1 MLFKSSVHTV
11 AHPQRGFGLIELLVS
26 MSIMAIVSAV
36 VLTKHG
42 SFNGAVLLRNMTY
55 EVAYT
60 IRQAQ
65 LLAVST
71 TDGGTERVSYGVN
84 FITPAGTMDGT
95 YFIFRDVDLDGTYNT
110 GDAQV
115 GPTLRLDQ
123 RFEFGP
129 DTQPA
134 ITFVRPN
141 FDAIITTGTFPA
153 TVDIRLVEADSS
165 DMSTAAQRSVEI
177 LSTGNISVPSNN

>member
-1 MLFKSSVHTV
+1 MLFKSSVPATV
-11 AHPQRGFGLIELLVS
+11 HRQRGFGLIELLVS

-71 TDGGTERVSYGVN
+71 TDGGTEQVSYGVQ
-84 FITPAGTMDGT
+84 FDIDEGS
-95 YFIFRDVDLDGTYNT
+95 YFVFRDADLDGTYNS
-110 GDAQV
+110 GDTQV
-115 GPTLRLDQ
+115 GPILRLDQ

-129 DTQPA
+129 DTQPV

-141 FDAIITTGTFPA
+141 FDALIPSGSFPV
-153 TVDIRLVEADSS
+153 TVDVRLVGASPS
-165 DMSTAAQRSVEI
+165 DTSTAAQRSVEI
-177 LSTGNISVPSNN
+177 LSTGNISVPSNL